1 MFSNYLK
8 IALRNFRKNKFFVI
22 SNVIGLGLALACC
35 IIAYLNW
42 DFNSSFDDQHVHAED
57 IYRVNF
63 VRITNGRPIKNGS
76 SPFPIRE
83 VVKNSVPQVERS
95 TRYYPAGGNL
105 KFNDVLFRTWIAGVD
120 PEFFQMFS
128 FDLISGNLTSISDR
142 RTIVVSDEL
151 VVKHFPGLQ
160 DPIGQTITYINGDK
174 RIDFQIGAIYKK
186 PPLNSSFFA
195 DAFFHFENI
204 TDIDGYDLN
213 DWALFNNTFVMLPH
227 PEDIESVEQELN
239 KYVAVQNEAKKDYK
253 VDHFYLDHF
262 PGMAVRAERE
272 DIWNHWLN
280 QSLPVAAATAPGI
293 MAFLLLLLACFNFTN
308 TSIAIANR
316 RLREIG
322 IRKVMGSDRRQIVW
336 QFLGENAVLALLALS
351 AGILFGMILVPAYS
365 AMWVFLEIK
374 LDLFGNYRLL
384 LFLFVLWLFTTIV
397 SGAYPAFYVSR
408 FQPQTILKGDAKVL
422 GTNALTRV
430 LLTLQ
435 YALCLI
441 SIICSIVFMKNAE
454 YQNEYDL
461 GFDINQML
469 YAYVIDSEGY
479 RTFRNELESVP
490 GITSMAGSRHA
501 ITTSWYSDPIRI
513 EEREL
518 DVDIM
523 DIGHDY
529 LTTVG
534 GTVLEGRNF
543 QQDSRQDRDESVIV
557 NEELVRQLSWADPIG
572 QRVLLAD
579 TVELTVVGVVKDIYY
594 DGALWDPLE
603 PLLLRYT
610 TEDRFRYLT
619 VATSPAN
626 LANVKTAMDQ
636 SFRKVFPDQ
645 LSTVRAMDE
654 DRAESVEVNVNIKTL
669 FLCLAIVA
677 LILSVIG
684 LFSLVSL
691 NVNRRMKEIGIRKIL
706 GASVGNI
713 AFRISREFIII
724 FAIASILGG
733 VAGYYLSILLMGSIW
748 AYYIQIGPVILIGSI
763 LILLVVSFGTVGGKI
778 FEAAN
783 ITPAK
788 TLKRD

>member
-1 MFSNYLK
+1 
-8 IALRNFRKNKFFVI
+8 
-22 SNVIGLGLALACC
+22 
-35 IIAYLNW
+35 
-42 DFNSSFDDQHVHAED
+42 
-57 IYRVNF
+57 
-63 VRITNGRPIKNGS
+63 
-76 SPFPIRE
+76 
-83 VVKNSVPQVERS
+83 
-95 TRYYPAGGNL
+95 
-105 KFNDVLFRTWIAGVD
+105 
-120 PEFFQMFS
+120 
-128 FDLISGNLTSISDR
+128 
-142 RTIVVSDEL
+142 
-151 VVKHFPGLQ
+151 
-160 DPIGQTITYINGDK
+160 
-174 RIDFQIGAIYKK
+174 
-186 PPLNSSFFA
+186 
-195 DAFFHFENI
+195 
-204 TDIDGYDLN
+204 
-213 DWALFNNTFVMLPH
+213 
-227 PEDIESVEQELN
+227 
-239 KYVAVQNEAKKDYK
+239 VQNEAKKDYK

-262 PGMAVRAERE
+262 MGMAVRAERE

-336 QFLGENAVLALLALS
+336 QFLGENAVLAFFALV

-365 AMWVFLEIK
+365 AMWVFLEIEFN
-374 LDLFGNYRLL
+374 LLGNYNLLVFLFG
-384 LFLFVLWLFTTIV
+384 LWLFTTFV

-422 GTNALTRV
+422 GTNSLTRV

-435 YALCLI
+435 YALCLV

-454 YQNEYDL
+454 FQNEYDL
-461 GFDINQML
+461 GFDIDQVL
-469 YAYVIDSEGY
+469 YAYVNDGEGY

-490 GITSMAGSRHA
+490 GINSMAGSRHA

-529 LTTVG
+529 LATVG
-534 GTVLEGRNF
+534 GTVVEGRNF
-543 QQDSRQDRDESVIV
+543 REDSRQDRDESVIV
-557 NEELVRQLSWADPIG
+557 NEELVRQLSWDDPIG
-572 QRVLLAD
+572 ERVLLAD
-579 TVELTVVGVVKDIYY
+579 TVELKVVGVVKDIYY
-594 DGALWDPLE
+594 DGALWDPIE
-603 PLLLRYT
+603 PMLLRYT
-610 TEDRFRYLT
+610 EEDRFRYLT
-619 VATSPAN
+619 VATNA
-626 LANVKTAMDQ
+626 ADVAKVKTAMDE

-713 AFRISREFIII
+713 AFRVSREFIVI
-724 FAIASILGG
+724 FVIASVLGG
-733 VAGYYLSILLMGSIW
+733 VAGYYLAILLMSSIW

-763 LILLVVSFGTVGGKI
+763 LILLFVSFGTVGGKI

-783 ITPAK
+783 IAPAQ
-788 TLKRD
+788 TLKRE

>member
-1 MFSNYLK
+1 MFANYLK

-42 DFNSSFDDQHVHAED
+42 DYNESFDSQHVNAEE

-83 VVKNSVPQVERS
+83 VINNNLPQVDQS
-95 TRYYPAGGNL
+95 TRYYPTGGNL
-105 KFNDVLFRTWIAGVD
+105 KLNDKLFQSSISAVD
-120 PEFFQMFS
+120 PEFFEMFS
-128 FDLISGNLTSISDR
+128 FRVIDGDLASISDR
-142 RTIVVSDEL
+142 RTIVISDEL
-151 VVKHFPGLQ
+151 VERLFSESD
-160 DPIGQTITYINGDK
+160 DPVGQSITYINGDQ
-174 RIDFQIGAIYKK
+174 RIDFQVGAIFEKQAR
-186 PPLNSSFFA
+186 NSSFFA
-195 DAFFHFENI
+195 DAFLHFGNVTEI
-204 TDIDGYDLN
+204 EGYDLN
-213 DWALFNNTFVMLPH
+213 SWALFNNTFIKLSDPQQ
-227 PEDIESVEQELN
+227 IESVEQELN
-239 KYVAVQNEAKKDYK
+239 KYVQVQNEAKKDYK
-253 VDHFYLDHF
+253 VDRYYLDHF
-262 PGMAVRAERE
+262 PGMAVRAEQE

-280 QSLPVAAATAPGI
+280 QSLPMAAAIAPGI

-308 TSIAIANR
+308 TSIAIANK

-322 IRKVMGSDRRQIVW
+322 IRKVMGSDRRQIIW
-336 QFLGENAVLALLALS
+336 QFLGENAVLAFLALI
-351 AGILFGMILVPAYS
+351 AGILFGLILVPAYS

-374 LDLFGNYRLL
+374 FDLLGNYPLI
-384 LFLFVLWLFTTIV
+384 LFLLGLWLFTTIV
-397 SGAYPAFYVSR
+397 SGAYPAFYISR

-441 SIICSIVFMKNAE
+441 SIVCSIVFMKNAQ

-461 GFDINQML
+461 GFDINQVL
-469 YAYVIDSEGY
+469 YAYVNDGEGY
-479 RTFRNELESVP
+479 RTLRNQLAGLP
-490 GITSMAGSRHA
+490 TITSLAGSRHA
-501 ITTSWYSDPIRI
+501 ITTSWYTDPIRI
-513 EEREL
+513 EDREL
-518 DVDIM
+518 DVNIM
-523 DIGHDY
+523 DIGHEY

-534 GTVLEGRNF
+534 ATVLEGRNF
-543 QQDSRQDRDESVIV
+543 QQDSRQDLDESVII
-557 NEELVRQLSWADPIG
+557 NEELAKQLSWAKPIG
-572 QRVLLAD
+572 QRILLRD
-579 TVELTVVGVVKDIYY
+579 SIELNVVGVVKDIYY
-594 DGALWDPLE
+594 DGALWDPIE
-603 PLLLRYT
+603 PMLLRYT

-619 VATSPAN
+619 VATSSDNIAS
-626 LANVKTAMDQ
+626 VKTDMDKNFQ
-636 SFRKVFPDQ
+636 EVFPDQ

-654 DRAESVEVNVNIKTL
+654 ERAQSVEVNVNIKKL

-713 AFRISREFIII
+713 AYRVSREFIVI
-724 FAIASILGG
+724 FGIASVLGG

-788 TLKRD
+788 TLKRE